1 MVLGISL
8 GSSGWV
14 SVSQELGDQG
24 RDWGPVDSHCPTST
38 NSAPT
43 GNEALHSL
51 TKAGDY
57 SLRVDLRDGDEAVFA
72 QYDSFQ
78 VDSADEY
85 YRLHLEGYHGTA
97 GEGSVWGAGRESQD
111 RRGKDLTAPSTPYQ
125 GIP

>member
-57 SLRVDLRDGDEAVFA
+57 SLRVDLRAGDEAVFA

-97 GEGSVWGAGRESQD
+97 GEGSVWGAGR
-111 RRGKDLTAPSTPYQ
+111 A
-125 GIP
+125 IIII

>member
-1 MVLGISL
+1 MVLGISR

-57 SLRVDLRDGDEAVFA
+57 SLRVDLRAGDEAVFA

-97 GEGSVWGAGRESQD
+97 GEGSVWGAGRESQE